1 MVSPILTHTTAAE
14 FDALLDRPENADKIL
29 ELIAG
34 EVVEVP
40 SNPASSKYSSRIS
53 GYLFVYL
60 LQNDIAHLTGEAGS
74 YWVSGE
80 RYAPD
85 VAVLLKARQPELADH
100 GYTPIAPDLAVEIDY
115 PPSVGSRRN
124 LSLKLV
130 NYLNAGTTVWVVLPE
145 HKQVE
150 VYVPGESPRVLNE
163 SDTLSLP
170 DILPGFSLPVATIF
184 NA

>member
-1 MVSPILTHTTAAE
+1 MVSPILTRTTAAE

-34 EVVEVP
+34 EVIEVP

-53 GYLFVYL
+53 GFLFVYL
-60 LQNDIAHLTGEAGS
+60 LQHDIAHLTGEAGG

-85 VAVLLKARQPELADH
+85 VAVLLKVRQPELADH
-100 GYTPIAPDLAVEIDY
+100 GYNPIAPDLAVEVDY
-115 PPSVGSRRN
+115 PSSVESRRHLN
-124 LSLKLV
+124 LKVV
-130 NYLNAGTTVWVVLPE
+130 NYLNAGTTVWIVLPE
-145 HKQVE
+145 QRQVE
-150 VYVPGESPRVLNE
+150 VYVPGESPRILDE
-163 SDTLSLP
+163 SDSLSIP